1 MARSTTMFKQSEIV
15 VQLKYRPNNMEGIIS
30 NSQSILLFLGLF
42 SSAVAIFH
50 TAITKAE
57 LSTLCTAVFRVHVVG
72 AVKTLL

>member
-15 VQLKYRPNNMEGIIS
+15 VQLKYRPNNMEGIIM
-30 NSQSILLFLGLF
+30 SILLFLGLF